1 MREYMP
7 TISVLMSV
15 YNETKS
21 ELSTSIDSILNQTY
35 QNFEF
40 IIVNDNPQNNLIRE
54 IINSYAKQDERIKA
68 IFNEQNIGL
77 AASLNKAA
85 SVAIGEYYL
94 RMDADDIS
102 ELHRIERQLRKI
114 KEYDYDLVCS
124 DYYFIDENG
133 NLLDREVKIFN
144 NDNIIRM
151 LPKQNVIHH
160 PTVLM
165 KSKVFHD
172 LNGYRNFP
180 CAQDYDLWLRM
191 VANKYTIHMIPEKLL
206 YYRIRKNSITGKNK
220 LKQMQTIK
228 YIRMIF
234 KDYQKTGI
242 DQYNYSNYIDFL
254 KKVEDEKTIRDF
266 DNYYSVYQEGLGNI
280 KNKRI
285 IEGLKK
291 VIPIII
297 RSKYFRLRILEKIKF
312 F

>member
-15 YNETKS
+15 YNETES
-21 ELSTSIDSILNQTY
+21 ELRTSIDSILNQTY

-40 IIVNDNPQNNLIRE
+40 IIVNDNPHNNLIRK

-68 IFNEQNIGL
+68 ILNEKNIGL

-102 ELHRIERQLRKI
+102 DLYRIERQLRKI

-144 NDNIIRM
+144 NENIIKM

-172 LNGYRNFP
+172 LNGYRDFP

-191 VANKYTIHMIPEKLL
+191 VANNYTFHMIPEKLL

-220 LKQMQTIK
+220 LKQIQTIK

-234 KDYQKTGI
+234 NDYQKTGI
-242 DQYNYSNYIDFL
+242 DQYNYNNYIVYL
-254 KKVEDEKTIRDF
+254 KKVEDKKTIRDF
-266 DNYYSVYQEGLGNI
+266 DNYYSIYQEGIGNI